1 MSLPVAISI
10 AEVGPRDGLQ
20 NEKTIIETTDKVALV
35 RKLVA
40 SGLHEIEVS
49 SFVSP
54 KWVPQLADA
63 DDVFS
68 LLERR
73 DDVVYSALVPNLR
86 GLERAQAAGVGKI
99 AVFAAATESFS
110 QRNLNASIADAL
122 ARFRPVIERGKAAGL
137 ITRGYIS
144 CAIACPYEGPTDP
157 SRVREIASLLLEYGV
172 DEIDLG
178 DTIGVAVPTDLD
190 VLYDE
195 LDGLLAPEETVL
207 HLHDTRGTALV
218 CAYRALQLGVE
229 RFDASCGGLGGC
241 PYAPG
246 AAGNLAT
253 EDLVYLC
260 RGMGIETGVDLGR
273 LVDAGRYI
281 AARLERPL
289 MGRVFRA
296 EGIDTHSGNST
307 S

>member
-1 MSLPVAISI
+1 MSLPATISI

-20 NEKTIIETTDKVALV
+20 NEKSIIGTTDKVAFVRRLV
-35 RKLVA
+35 E
-40 SGLHEIEVS
+40 SGLREIEVS

-68 LLERR
+68 QLERR
-73 DDVVYSALVPNLR
+73 EGVIYSALVPNLR

-99 AVFAAATESFS
+99 AVFAAATETFS
-110 QRNLNASIADAL
+110 RRNLNASIADAL
-122 ARFRPVIERGKAAGL
+122 ARFRPVIEQGKTSGL

-144 CAIACPYEGPTDP
+144 CAFACPYEGPTDP
-157 SRVREIASLLLEYGV
+157 ARVREIASTLLEFGV

-178 DTIGVAVPTDLD
+178 DTIGVAVPTDID
-190 VLYDE
+190 ELYDE

-229 RFDASCGGLGGC
+229 RFDASCAGLGGC

-260 RGMGIETGVDLGR
+260 RGMGTETGVDLDR
-273 LVDAGRYI
+273 LIDAGRYI
-281 AARLERPL
+281 AARLDRP
-289 MGRVFRA
+289 MKGRVFRA
-296 EGIDTHSGNST
+296 EGIETGSGSSAT
-307 S
+307 